1 MALGRS
7 LYVHI
12 PKDFA
17 RGKEIEAGDELEIS
31 YNGHIEVRT
40 QEEPDE

>member
-17 RGKEIEAGDELEIS
+17 RGKEIEAGDELEIF

-40 QEEPDE
+40 REDSGE